1 MIQLEHVN
9 LHPQNLRAL
18 PLLAAIRQ
26 LFYSR
31 PGVASHSQ
39 ILSDINLKLEPGARL
54 GLIGPNGAGKSSL
67 LRLLAGIYFPTS
79 GQVRRKGRTLTMF
92 DLSFGMDDEANGYEN
107 LKIAGA
113 LLGLSRQ
120 KIQRLIPKIREFS
133 ELEDA
138 LHQPIKT
145 YSAGMRMRLAFS
157 LISNIEASN
166 LLIDEIIG
174 VGDASFLKKAT
185 QSMREKLNK
194 TDILVIASHTDSVL
208 TDFCTTGIVMDS
220 GRIVYQ
226 NEIKNAL
233 SFYHKQME
241 KLRK

>member
-9 LHPQNLRAL
+9 LHPKNVRTL

-26 LFYSR
+26 LLCSR
-31 PGVASHSQ
+31 PGVASHFQ

-79 GQVRRKGRTLTMF
+79 GRVRRKGRTLTMF

-120 KIQRLIPKIREFS
+120 EIQKLTPKIREFS
-133 ELEDA
+133 ELGDA
-138 LHQPIKT
+138 LQQPLKT

-166 LLIDEIIG
+166 ILIDEIIG

-185 QSMREKLNK
+185 QRMREKLNK
-194 TDILVIASHTDSVL
+194 TDILVIASHSDFVL
-208 TDFCTTGIVMDS
+208 TDFCTTGIIMDN

-241 KLRK
+241 KK

>member
-18 PLLAAIRQ
+18 PLLIAIRQ
-26 LFYSR
+26 IFHLR
-31 PGVASHSQ
+31 TRAASHFQ
-39 ILSDINLKLEPGARL
+39 ILSDINLNLEPGARL

-79 GQVRRKGRTLTMF
+79 GRVRREGRTLTMF
-92 DLSFGMDDEANGYEN
+92 DLNFGMDDEANGYEN

-120 KIQRLIPKIREFS
+120 KIQKLTPKIREFS
-133 ELEDA
+133 ELGDA
-138 LHQPIKT
+138 LYQPIKT

-157 LISNIEASN
+157 LIANIEASN
-166 LLIDEIIG
+166 VLIDEIIG
-174 VGDASFLKKAT
+174 VGDASFLKKAM
-185 QSMREKLNK
+185 QWMREKLNK
-194 TDILVIASHTDSVL
+194 TDILVIASHADFVL
-208 TDFCTTGIVMDS
+208 TDFCTTGIVMDN

-233 SFYHKQME
+233 SFYHKKMK
-241 KLRK
+241 KL

>member
-26 LFYSR
+26 LLYSR
-31 PGVASHSQ
+31 TRVASHFK
-39 ILSDINLKLEPGARL
+39 ILSDINLNLEPGARL

-67 LRLLAGIYFPTS
+67 LRLLAGVYCPTS
-79 GQVRRKGRTLTMF
+79 GRVRREGRTLTMF
-92 DLSFGMDDEANGYEN
+92 DLNFGMDDEANGYEN

-120 KIQRLIPKIREFS
+120 KIQKLTPKIREFS
-133 ELEDA
+133 ELGDA

-166 LLIDEIIG
+166 VLIDEIIG
-174 VGDASFLKKAT
+174 VGDASFLKKAM
-185 QSMREKLNK
+185 QWMREKLNK
-194 TDILVIASHTDSVL
+194 TDILVIASHADFVL
-208 TDFCTTGIVMDS
+208 TDFCTTGIVMDN

-233 SFYHKQME
+233 SFYHKKVK
-241 KLRK
+241 KL

>member
-26 LFYSR
+26 LLYSR
-31 PGVASHSQ
+31 TRVASHFK
-39 ILSDINLKLEPGARL
+39 ILSDINLNLEPGARL

-67 LRLLAGIYFPTS
+67 LRLLAGVYFPTS
-79 GQVRRKGRTLTMF
+79 GRVRREGRTLTMF
-92 DLSFGMDDEANGYEN
+92 DLNFGMDDEANGYEN

-120 KIQRLIPKIREFS
+120 KIRKLTPKIREFS
-133 ELEDA
+133 ELGDA

-166 LLIDEIIG
+166 VLIDEIIG
-174 VGDASFLKKAT
+174 VGDASFLKKVM
-185 QSMREKLNK
+185 QWMREKLNK
-194 TDILVIASHTDSVL
+194 TDILVIASHADFVL
-208 TDFCTTGIVMDS
+208 TDFCTTGIVMDN

-233 SFYHKQME
+233 SFYHK
-241 KLRK
+241 KVKRL

>member
-18 PLLAAIRQ
+18 PLLTAIRQ
-26 LFYSR
+26 MLYSR
-31 PGVASHSQ
+31 TRVASHSQ
-39 ILSDINLKLEPGARL
+39 ILSDINLNLEPGARL

-67 LRLLAGIYFPTS
+67 LRLLAGVYFPTS
-79 GQVRRKGRTLTMF
+79 GRVRREGRTLTMF
-92 DLSFGMDDEANGYEN
+92 DLNFGMDDEANGYEN

-120 KIQRLIPKIREFS
+120 KIQKLTPKIREFS
-133 ELEDA
+133 ELGDA

-166 LLIDEIIG
+166 VLIDEIIG
-174 VGDASFLKKAT
+174 VGDASFLEKAM
-185 QSMREKLNK
+185 QWMREKLNK
-194 TDILVIASHTDSVL
+194 TDILVIASHVDFVL
-208 TDFCTTGIVMDS
+208 TDFCTTGIVMDN

-233 SFYHKQME
+233 SFYHKKMK
-241 KLRK
+241 KL

>member
-26 LFYSR
+26 LLYSR
-31 PGVASHSQ
+31 PGVASHCK

-113 LLGLSRQ
+113 LLGLGRQ
-120 KIQRLIPKIREFS
+120 EIQKLTPKIREFS
-133 ELEDA
+133 ELGDA
-138 LHQPIKT
+138 LHQPLKT

-185 QSMREKLNK
+185 QRMREKLNK
-194 TDILVIASHTDSVL
+194 TDILVIASHADFVL

-241 KLRK
+241 K